1 MSNKFALISLG
12 CPKNLVDSDNL
23 TEKLTNSG
31 LSYIDN
37 HENADILLI
46 NTCGFIQDAK
56 KESIAEILKLAE
68 IKKGQKKMQD
78 SGCRIQDKKNR
89 VSCIVYHESKD
100 NNKKLIVFGCLAKR
114 YKNDLIKEIPDIDA
128 IFGVGEDERIVEYC
142 KSLPIHPFT
151 HSPTNPFTHSP
162 IHPFTS
168 YAYLKI
174 AEGCSRKCTYCVI
187 PSIRG
192 EYKSIT
198 PDEILKKAE
207 GYINAGIKE
216 LILIAQDTA
225 SYGKDL
231 NGYDIAALL
240 KDLCSIKGDFRIRL
254 LYAYPASIK
263 ESLLKVI
270 AEEEK
275 ICNYLDIP
283 FQHSEDRILKLM
295 KRGGSRNGYLNLIK
309 KIRRAIPDIA
319 LRTTF
324 IVGFPSETEK
334 EFNSLIKFIEEA
346 EFDRLGAFKYSK
358 EEGTPAAKLKGHLTE
373 AIKNRRFDTI
383 MRHQADISLKKNK
396 ALTGRRFK
404 ALIDETG
411 KGIAVGRLYSHAP
424 EIDGVVIME
433 SSKLKIKSSKL
444 KNSELQTLN
453 SKLKVGD
460 FVTVE
465 ITDVYDYDLKGI
477 IVI

>member
-1 MSNKFALISLG
+1 MANKFSLVSMG
-12 CPKNLVDSDNL
+12 CPKNLVDSDTL
-23 TEKLTNSG
+23 TERLVNSG
-31 LSYIDN
+31 LSFLDN
-37 HENADILLI
+37 NENADILII
-46 NTCGFIQDAK
+46 NTCGFIEDAK
-56 KESIAEILKLAE
+56 KESIAEILKLTE
-68 IKKGQKKMQD
+68 LKKATK
-78 SGCRIQDKKNR
+78 R
-89 VSCIVYHESKD
+89 
-100 NNKKLIVFGCLAKR
+100 LIVFGCLAKR
-114 YKNDLIKEIPDIDA
+114 YRDELLKEIPEIDA
-128 IFGVGEDERIVEYC
+128 IFGVGEDEKIVEYC

-151 HSPTNPFTHSP
+151 PLPVHPFTHSP
-162 IHPFTS
+162 IHPFSS

-207 GYINAGIKE
+207 GHINAGIKE

-240 KDLCSIKGDFRIRL
+240 KGLCSIKGDFRIRL

-275 ICNYLDIP
+275 ICKYLDIP

-295 KRGGSRNGYLNLIK
+295 KRGGGRNEYLNLIK

-324 IVGFPSETEK
+324 IVGFPSETEE
-334 EFNSLIKFIEEA
+334 EFNSLIKFMEEA

-373 AIKNRRFDTI
+373 AIKSRRFDTI
-383 MRHQADISLKKNK
+383 MKLQSRISLEKNK
-396 ALTGRRFK
+396 KLIGRKFK
-404 ALIDETG
+404 AIVDEVDN
-411 KGIAVGRLYSHAP
+411 GIAIGRLYSHAP

-444 KNSELQTLN
+444 RNSKLQTLN
-453 SKLKVGD
+453 CKIKAGD

-477 IVI
+477 IIR